1 MYENNIENDH
11 YVQVGQERFKTGEL
25 GNALITGLAVES
37 NITPNLSFGLQ
48 ATHRAGIS
56 SAKRTETGIGA
67 KVEYKF

>member
-1 MYENNIENDH
+1 MKITSRTIITFK
-11 YVQVGQERFKTGEL
+11 VGQERFKTGEL
-25 GNALITGLAVES
+25 GNTLITGLAVES

-48 ATHRAGIS
+48 AKHRAGTS